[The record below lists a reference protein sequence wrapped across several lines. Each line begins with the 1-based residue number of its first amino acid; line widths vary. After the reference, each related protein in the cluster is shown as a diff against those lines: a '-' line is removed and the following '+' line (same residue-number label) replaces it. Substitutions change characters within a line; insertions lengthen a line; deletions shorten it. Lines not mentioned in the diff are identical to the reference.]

1 MTFIAVIS
9 PRSELISNLQQTLR
23 KGNFVVLGI
32 QTTDEIARYTKSQ
45 PIHFILYDDASTIS
59 ITDVQQRLNR
69 VSSIDIPIIVL
80 SNAQT
85 NIVDLYKLGVLNV
98 LDSSVSIDTLKLILM
113 TYLKH
118 MDIRLRY
125 KVQSLARNEVSPD
138 IPVNDGEKESKV
150 AQIPAIIRKHI
161 FSTPITIEFL
171 ASELSISRRH
181 LLRKIYDNYDKTAIN
196 LINEVKMSICHELL
210 LEGNH
215 TIEEVSELLGFKSQ
229 YYFKKKY
236 EDYLK
241 SLVSKPITSSSD
253 YHFKQS

>member
-1 MTFIAVIS
+1 MTLIAVIS
-9 PRSELISNLQQTLR
+9 SHKDVVKKIQHTLR
-23 KGNFVVLGI
+23 NGNFVVLGI
-32 QTTDEIARYTKSQ
+32 KTTDEIVRCLKSQ
-45 PIHFILYDDASTIS
+45 PIHFILYDDASTVS
-59 ITDVQQRLNR
+59 IIDVQQQLNR

-80 SNAQT
+80 SNVQSD
-85 NIVDLYKLGVLNV
+85 IVDLYKLGVLNV
-98 LDSSVSIDTLKLILM
+98 LDSSVTTKTLKLILM

-125 KVQSLARNEVSPD
+125 KVQSLSPNKLSQD
-138 IPVNDGEKESKV
+138 ILDNDGEKESKV

-181 LLRKIYDNYDKTAIN
+181 LLRKIYDKYDKTAIN